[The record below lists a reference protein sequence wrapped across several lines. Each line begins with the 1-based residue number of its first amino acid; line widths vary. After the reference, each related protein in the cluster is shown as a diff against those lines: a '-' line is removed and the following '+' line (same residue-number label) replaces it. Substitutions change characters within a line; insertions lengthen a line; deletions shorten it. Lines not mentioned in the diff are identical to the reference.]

1 MQIVTLL
8 SDFGS
13 RDPYVSEMKGT
24 VLSLCPSANVV
35 DISHEIEKFNT
46 RMGAFVLAAASKY
59 FPAGTIH
66 VAVVDPGVGGQRRN
80 LLIESRRAV
89 YIGPDNGVLLPAALR
104 DGVKEVYSIEDSR
117 FMRSPISST
126 FHGRDVFAYAA
137 GKIACGARLSE
148 VGPKIS
154 DPVSSTFAES
164 VASHDRIMC
173 EVLVADSFGN
183 IVTAAG
189 ENDLR
194 VAGIEVGQRIRMQVK
209 GRVYNLDV
217 ARTYSDNPEGK
228 AALLVGSH
236 DFLEVAINKGNAAKR
251 FRVHS
256 GDRLIFLR
264 GRGYRS

>member
-24 VLSLCPSANVV
+24 ILGLCPSANVV

-46 RMGAFVLAAASKY
+46 RMGAFVLVVASKY
-59 FPAGTIH
+59 FPAGSIH
-66 VAVVDPGVGGQRRN
+66 LAVVDPGVGGQRRG
-80 LLIESRRAV
+80 LLIETRRGV
-89 YIGPDNGVLLPAALR
+89 YIGPDNGVLIPSALR
-104 DGVKEVYSIEDSR
+104 DGIKEAYSIEDSR
-117 FMRSPISST
+117 FMRCPVSST
-126 FHGRDVFAYAA
+126 FHGRDIFAYTA
-137 GKIACGARLSE
+137 GKMACGARPSE

-154 DPVSSTFAES
+154 DPVSSISFAQS
-164 VASHDRIMC
+164 VASHDRITC
-173 EVLVADSFGN
+173 EVLATDSFGN
-183 IVTAAG
+183 VVTTAG

-194 VAGIEVGQRIRMQVK
+194 VAGIEVGQKVRMQVK

-228 AALLVGSH
+228 AILLVGSH

-251 FRVHS
+251 FHVRS
-256 GDRLIFLR
+256 GDTLIFVR
-264 GRGYRS
+264 A